1 MSSDDLS
8 NYELA
13 EGEDPA
19 GLLNEEDLLLGSDD
33 GKLTR
38 EIGFSEGWGRA
49 GQILVNLVTIDD
61 LR

>member
-13 EGEDPA
+13 EAEDPA

-38 EIGFSEGWGRA
+38 EIGLWEE
-49 GQILVNLVTIDD
+49 QNK
-61 LR
+61 